1 MNHPAYQVPP
11 ALILLPAEG
20 GKIKVYTC
28 AIKYHTSFQI
38 LYSVVVEEET
48 EAHQPPGPLFAS
60 PRLSLLS
67 PSLQNELQSAFCWG
81 RVSGAHLVACGGEGQ
96 SGSRAGNGVG
106 GAEGGVWL
114 EEQLL
119 GGGGGGQH

>member
-38 LYSVVVEEET
+38 LYSVVVAEET
-48 EAHQPPGPLFAS
+48 EAHQPPWAS
-60 PRLSLLS
+60 IRQSKVKPTVSFSL
-67 PSLQNELQSAFCWG
+67 E
-81 RVSGAHLVACGGEGQ
+81 
-96 SGSRAGNGVG
+96 
-106 GAEGGVWL
+106 
-114 EEQLL
+114 
-119 GGGGGGQH
+119 